1 MKCPPSLKTTIAEL
15 ALGFLALLSLS
26 APPSAWA
33 QTTYNTALD
42 NNITNIYGSIFPNT
56 SPHYD
61 AINFATGNGAM
72 LDVDQDV
79 SFTGGT
85 LANVF
90 TSTTFTST
98 GGRVAAS
105 MLGTDDLLTPVN
117 GRTFIVQNF
126 ALDNV
131 DFSTSTGNATGDVG
145 LRIQGPGGLNTSLS
159 LANSTLSCSI
169 TPLLY
174 APSAFTF
181 SVSGTSQIAG
191 WAGHM
196 SSSTTLTVASG
207 GSLRIKNCGDL
218 TASVPQHKLYFD
230 QYTNTATLNGSS
242 LIIDNSAVVFGANP
256 YGDASKESTM
266 TFSNNATLQITG
278 LNPYASLE
286 TDNLVFQN
294 STLDVATNNSRLK
307 LRNNLELDNSSATIA
322 SYAQADT
329 AGVIAKGNATVS
341 LGVNSNFNTSTLDI
355 RDGATMTVVGNSYDI
370 GVMTVNSQVLFPSSG
385 NGTLVVGNHGIL
397 SLASNATMDVTSH
410 GVIST
415 TNLAE
420 INMQEARMTLHQG
433 ATFTNDGVLTVQVL
447 SAVSIDGNVTIGG
460 PIHGPQTV
468 DMSGTLTF
476 TDSSTPGHNVLNTTN
491 QLALNS
497 TSTLRMTLDVTGL
510 TSDQILIENNS
521 RQFTIDNSATL
532 SLSLVNDSPLVIG
545 TKFLL
550 INYPD
555 WQAAIGTHFSG
566 LVDGTTFA
574 LGLNTYQI
582 NYNDGDYI
590 PAQGST
596 FITLTVVPEPSTW
609 ALLGFGGLAL
619 AGRILRRRI

>member
-1 MKCPPSLKTTIAEL
+1 
-15 ALGFLALLSLS
+15 
-26 APPSAWA
+26 
-33 QTTYNTALD
+33 
-42 NNITNIYGSIFPNT
+42 
-56 SPHYD
+56 
-61 AINFATGNGAM
+61 
-72 LDVDQDV
+72 
-79 SFTGGT
+79 
-85 LANVF
+85 
-90 TSTTFTST
+90 
-98 GGRVAAS
+98 
-105 MLGTDDLLTPVN
+105 
-117 GRTFIVQNF
+117 
-126 ALDNV
+126 
-131 DFSTSTGNATGDVG
+131 
-145 LRIQGPGGLNTSLS
+145 
-159 LANSTLSCSI
+159 
-169 TPLLY
+169 
-174 APSAFTF
+174 
-181 SVSGTSQIAG
+181 
-191 WAGHM
+191 
-196 SSSTTLTVASG
+196 
-207 GSLRIKNCGDL
+207 
-218 TASVPQHKLYFD
+218 
-230 QYTNTATLNGSS
+230 
-242 LIIDNSAVVFGANP
+242 
-256 YGDASKESTM
+256 
-266 TFSNNATLQITG
+266 
-278 LNPYASLE
+278 
-286 TDNLVFQN
+286 
-294 STLDVATNNSRLK
+294 
-307 LRNNLELDNSSATIA
+307 
-322 SYAQADT
+322 
-329 AGVIAKGNATVS
+329 
-341 LGVNSNFNTSTLDI
+341 
-355 RDGATMTVVGNSYDI
+355 MTVVGNSYDI